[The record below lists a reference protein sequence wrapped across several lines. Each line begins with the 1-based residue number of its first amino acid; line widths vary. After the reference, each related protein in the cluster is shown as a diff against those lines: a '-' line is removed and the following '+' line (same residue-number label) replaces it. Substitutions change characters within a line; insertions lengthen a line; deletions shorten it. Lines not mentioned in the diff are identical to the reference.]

1 MNDRHW
7 FKIALTWWY
16 AAIIPCNIYRIF
28 MKFRVA
34 SLIPLFM
41 FLVCFVSCGDHFSE
55 SKFAKLE
62 NRTTTKQ
69 VRDLFG
75 QPDKEYVASSKDSPY
90 ISTVWVYIEEEVEYF
105 IYFTAGSVVGKKKK
119 DKQKQKLKQT

>member
-1 MNDRHW
+1 
-7 FKIALTWWY
+7 
-16 AAIIPCNIYRIF
+16 

-69 VRDLFG
+69 VRDLLG
-75 QPDKEYVASSKDSPY
+75 LPD

>member
-1 MNDRHW
+1 MSGIR
-7 FKIALTWWY
+7 FKIALKWKHVVLVPS
-16 AAIIPCNIYRIF
+16 ILNEIF
-28 MKFRVA
+28 MKFRIA
-34 SLIPLFM
+34 SLVSSFA
-41 FLVCFVSCGDHFSE
+41 FLVCLVSCGDRFSE
-55 SKFAKLE
+55 SKFTKLE

-69 VRDLFG
+69 VRALFG

-119 DKQKQKLKQT
+119 DKQKQKLKQP

>member
-1 MNDRHW
+1 
-7 FKIALTWWY
+7 
-16 AAIIPCNIYRIF
+16 

-90 ISTVWVYIEEEVEYF
+90 ISTVWVYIEEEMEYF

-119 DKQKQKLKQT
+119 DKQKQKMKQT

>member
-1 MNDRHW
+1 
-7 FKIALTWWY
+7 
-16 AAIIPCNIYRIF
+16 

-75 QPDKEYVASSKDSPY
+75 SGTIFKFGELR
-90 ISTVWVYIEEEVEYF
+90 F
-105 IYFTAGSVVGKKKK
+105 
-119 DKQKQKLKQT
+119 

>member
-1 MNDRHW
+1 MVIRCHNS
-7 FKIALTWWY
+7 F
-16 AAIIPCNIYRIF
+16 NIYGIF
-28 MKFRVA
+28 MKFRVV

-69 VRDLFG
+69 V
-75 QPDKEYVASSKDSPY
+75 
-90 ISTVWVYIEEEVEYF
+90 
-105 IYFTAGSVVGKKKK
+105 
-119 DKQKQKLKQT
+119 

>member
-1 MNDRHW
+1 
-7 FKIALTWWY
+7 
-16 AAIIPCNIYRIF
+16 

-69 VRDLFG
+69 VRDLFD

-90 ISTVWVYIEEEVEYF
+90 ISTVWVYMEEKVEYF
-105 IYFTAGSVVGKKKK
+105 VYFTAGSVVGKKIK
-119 DKQKQKLKQT
+119 DKQKQTLKQPLCS